1 MAEGPVAETMASPG
15 LQPAGPVS
23 PDVATPAQTGAWRA
37 GLWVWVLCWL
47 VAGAALTVFLALA
60 TDWSWTGLLLWSA
73 IAVPAVVVATRI
85 PRGSGRTN
93 PAAAA
98 GIPELNVVWVL
109 ATTLVLPVGYAVLT
123 AVALE
128 PAARSGPQP
137 RRLLHR
143 LFRVAVA
150 VVGATAAAYSAALA
164 SGGPLA
170 GPTARP
176 LTAGAFAVG
185 SGVSE
190 SYVDGVLPSTAD
202 VLGTQDGFRPL
213 TLVGLLVLGAV
224 LAALAAYL
232 VIDLLAVAV
241 AARLATNTA
250 AQTAL
255 GGVAGVRDEA
265 VRLSLAVVI
274 AGTYAVAWPLAAL
287 VAVPV
292 ALGLHRTL
300 LHPQLVRAA
309 HTDPKTGLLTAT
321 TWREQAERAWRAG
334 PAGRWPAV
342 VVLDID
348 RFKRLNDTLG
358 HLAGDQALAIVAEA
372 LTKFCRPADK
382 VCRFGGDEFAALL
395 VDAGDA
401 AGRVGERLRQ
411 AISDAAERAGI
422 DVTVSV
428 GVARPAGARVTFHDA
443 LSAADRALYVAK
455 AAGRDRVV
463 VHVVEGHGGLGVH

>member
-1 MAEGPVAETMASPG
+1 VTEGPAAGAVAAPG
-15 LQPAGPVS
+15 LLAAGPVT
-23 PDVATPAQTGAWRA
+23 PDVATPSRTGAWRT
-37 GLWVWVLCWL
+37 GLWVWVVCWL
-47 VAGAALTVFLALA
+47 AAGAAVTVFLAIG
-60 TDWSWTGLLLWSA
+60 TQWSWTGLLLWAA
-73 IAVPAVVVATRI
+73 IAVPAVLVATRI
-85 PRGSGRTN
+85 PRGSGRTH
-93 PAAAA
+93 PLPTD

-123 AVALE
+123 AAVLE
-128 PAARSGPQP
+128 PAARAGPQP
-137 RRLLHR
+137 RRFLHR

-150 VVGATAAAYSAALA
+150 VVGATAASYAAALA
-164 SGGPLA
+164 TGGPLA
-170 GPTARP
+170 GMGARP
-176 LTAGAFAVG
+176 LSSGALAVAAGT
-185 SGVSE
+185 SE
-190 SYVDGVLPSTAD
+190 RYVDGALPATAD
-202 VLGTQDGFRPL
+202 VLGTQGGFRPL
-213 TLVGLLVLGAV
+213 TLVGLLVLGAAV
-224 LAALAAYL
+224 AALAGYL
-232 VIDLLAVAV
+232 VVDLLAVAV
-241 AARLATNTA
+241 AARLATKTA

-255 GGVAGVRDEA
+255 GGIAGVRDEA
-265 VRLSLAVVI
+265 VRLSLAVVL
-274 AGTYAVAWPLAAL
+274 AGAYAIAWPLAAL
-287 VAVPV
+287 VAAPV

-300 LHPQLVRAA
+300 LHPQLMRAA

-334 PAGRWPAV
+334 PAGRYPAV

-348 RFKRLNDTLG
+348 RFKQLNDTLG

-372 LTKFCRPADK
+372 LMKFCRPADK

-411 AISDAAERAGI
+411 AISDAADRAGI